1 MKDSKKSRYEIVAS
15 AEGHS
20 RIIRELSD
28 RQAEFLEEI
37 FEDLVNRGDRRC
49 CPNLYLRKLD
59 S

>member
-1 MKDSKKSRYEIVAS
+1 MKDGKKSRYEIVAS

-20 RIIRELSD
+20 RIVRELSD
-28 RQAEFLEEI
+28 RQAKFLEEI
-37 FEDLVNRGDRRC
+37 FEDLVNSGEDY

>member
-15 AEGHS
+15 AEGRS

-28 RQAEFLEEI
+28 RQAEFLEDI
-37 FEDLVNRGDRRC
+37 FEDLVNRGERY

>member
-20 RIIRELSD
+20 RIVRELSD
-28 RQAEFLEEI
+28 RQAKFLEEI
-37 FEDLVNRGDRRC
+37 FEDLVNSGESY